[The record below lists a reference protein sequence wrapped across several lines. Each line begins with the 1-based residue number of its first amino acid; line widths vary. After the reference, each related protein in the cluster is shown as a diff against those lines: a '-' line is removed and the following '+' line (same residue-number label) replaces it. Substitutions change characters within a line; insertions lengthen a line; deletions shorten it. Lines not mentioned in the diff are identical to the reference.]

1 MTLNAHSGS
10 IVSTENGTQKK
21 LKKPEKSGL
30 TQLAWLQAAQIIYD

>member
-10 IVSTENGTQKK
+10 TISTENGTQKK

-30 TQLAWLQAAQIIYD
+30 IQFIWLQAAQTIYD